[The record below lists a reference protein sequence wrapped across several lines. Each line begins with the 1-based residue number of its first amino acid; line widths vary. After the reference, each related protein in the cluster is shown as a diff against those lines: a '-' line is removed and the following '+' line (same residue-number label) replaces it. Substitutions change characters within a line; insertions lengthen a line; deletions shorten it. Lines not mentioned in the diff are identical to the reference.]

1 MVIKLSKEEV
11 LEEGTYSKMSP
22 ELFCFLTSALCAMLL
37 VGIESYHSLNT
48 KHYRGSVIPLVEGF
62 VVKVYDEKRADEMD
76 PEEIV

>member
-1 MVIKLSKEEV
+1 MVIKLSKEDV

-37 VGIESYHSLNT
+37 VGIEAYHSLNT

-62 VVKVYDEKRADEMD
+62 ADKVYDEKRADEMD
-76 PEEIV
+76 PEEMV